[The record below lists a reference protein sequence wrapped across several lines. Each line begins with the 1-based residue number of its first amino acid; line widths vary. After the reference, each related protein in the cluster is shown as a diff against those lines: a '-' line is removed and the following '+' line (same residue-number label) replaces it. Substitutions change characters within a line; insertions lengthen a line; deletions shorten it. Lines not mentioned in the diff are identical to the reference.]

1 MQCKIMDFGA
11 CNIMVK
17 LNLENIKEIHIEPT
31 SLCNAECPQCARNM
45 RGKGL
50 NPNIKLG
57 SLDLIFFQK
66 SFNEENIT
74 NINKIFF
81 CGNVGDPC
89 ATPDLLKIF
98 IYLKSIKKDIV
109 LGINTNGSLKT
120 KEWFKELGN
129 ILQGPLDYVVFS
141 IDGLEDTNN
150 IYRRNTNWQK
160 IIENAESY
168 ISTGA
173 SAHWDMLVFQHNKHQ
188 IEQAQSLAKKIG
200 FSWFRSKITDRWDI
214 YDPTELLKPAEVY
227 LKPNYHTLDIVCEKD
242 RDCSIFIDYTG
253 RVWPCCH
260 MAEAYLNEVGRSKH
274 KDLLSYNPDDL
285 LTEYAIKLKT
295 NPFYVCQ
302 RSCGIDTGKRSQW
315 RLEKQLN

>member
-1 MQCKIMDFGA
+1 MDFGA

-17 LNLENIKEIHIEPT
+17 LNLRNIKEIHIEPT
-31 SLCNAECPQCARNM
+31 SLCNAECPQCARNI

-57 SLDLIFFQK
+57 SLDLDFFQK
-66 SFNEENIT
+66 SFDEENVKD
-74 NINKIFF
+74 INKIFF

-173 SAHWDMLVFQHNKHQ
+173 SAHWDMLIFQHNKHQ
-188 IEQAQSLAKKIG
+188 IEQAQSLAKEIG

-214 YDPTELLKPAEVY
+214 YEPTELLKPAEVY

-242 RDCSIFIDYTG
+242 RDSSIFIDYTG
-253 RVWPCCH
+253 KVWPCCH
-260 MAEAYLNEVGRSKH
+260 MAEAYLNEVGRYKH
-274 KDLLSYNPDDL
+274 EDLLSYNPDDL

-302 RSCGIDTGKRSQW
+302 RSCGITTGKRSQW